1 MVMSIV
7 QLYFAIL
14 LKILNCTDLCKELK
28 FCFDYFIWKLL
39 SYSWFGISM
48 GLDIMWTDFDGMG
61 GGGVWSGAVATS
73 TGAASIAAPSFWSS
87 GPVPLCR
94 ILPKA
99 D

>member
-1 MVMSIV
+1 
-7 QLYFAIL
+7 
-14 LKILNCTDLCKELK
+14 
-28 FCFDYFIWKLL
+28 
-39 SYSWFGISM
+39 M

-73 TGAASIAAPSFWSS
+73 AGAASIAAPSFWSS
-87 GPVPLCR
+87 SPVPLCR